1 MASGTSATGVFE
13 ITRRAPA
20 KKRPVG
26 GKLLRAQPKSAEDLV
41 NILKDSTHYPSPL
54 RPVGSGS
61 SVTRGSQTSSGTL
74 VDMTRLDKILAVKD
88 DTVVVQ
94 AGVRLRDLAEYLA
107 ADNMELVGGCQD
119 PDRTVGGAV
128 SSASLGARLPGD
140 GSQLASTVCQITLIN
155 GEGRRVEVA
164 ENLRDLLALIRMSYG
179 LLGVIYSVTLRIRPI
194 QCYSISTSRVDF
206 PEFVNLLPTLMDA
219 DAAVCATLF
228 PFKNSVH
235 IELRYPSDGEQQTR
249 MLPRKLRDWA
259 THAVLPKLVRSVNK
273 AISVKQLRGSVI
285 DTVTEAT
292 HSLNRFAE
300 AGSNSAE
307 QTGRF
312 KRLVLD
318 EQPESCV
325 WFFPVAQFARAVL
338 AYQRMCELHF
348 KKTGFR
354 CDLPAD
360 AWRMNHDQQVLLS
373 PSFTGPVFA
382 LNLRSTSQDGW
393 DDFLMEFAELAAR
406 YQGIPVFNLTKGNK
420 PGYANQVYGEQ
431 LRRFREMR
439 QKLDRNNRFF
449 NQYFAEQGL

>member
-1 MASGTSATGVFE
+1 MASGTSTTDLYPA
-13 ITRRAPA
+13 TRRAPA
-20 KKRPVG
+20 KKRPAT
-26 GKLLRAQPKSAEDLV
+26 GKLIRVQPKSADDLV
-41 NILKDSTHYPSPL
+41 NILKDSGHYPSPL

-74 VDMTRLDKILAVKD
+74 VDMTRLDKILAVKG

-94 AGVRLRDLAEYLA
+94 AGVRLRDLAEHLA

-155 GEGRRVEVA
+155 GEGR
-164 ENLRDLLALIRMSYG
+164 
-179 LLGVIYSVTLRIRPI
+179 LLGIIYSVTLRIRPI

-206 PEFVNLLPTLMDA
+206 PEFANLLPTLMDA
-219 DAAVCATLF
+219 EAAVRATLF
-228 PFKNSVH
+228 PFKDSVH
-235 IELRYPSDGEQQTR
+235 VELRYPSNGEQQAM

-273 AISVKQLRGSVI
+273 AISVKQIRGSVI

-300 AGSNSAE
+300 AGSNAAE

-338 AYQRMCELHF
+338 AYQRFCELHF

-382 LNLRSTSQDGW
+382 LNLQSTSQDGW

-406 YQGIPVFNLTKGNK
+406 YQGIPVFNLTTGNK
-420 PGYANQVYGEQ
+420 PGYANHVYGEQ

-439 QKLDRNNRFF
+439 QKLDRHNRFF

>member
-1 MASGTSATGVFE
+1 MASSTSATGVFE
-13 ITRRAPA
+13 VTRRTPA
-20 KKRPVG
+20 KKRPAG
-26 GKLLRAQPKSAEDLV
+26 GKLLRVQPKSAEDLV
-41 NILKDSTHYPSPL
+41 NILKDANHYPSPL

-61 SVTRGSQTSSGTL
+61 SVTRGGQTSSGTL

-88 DTVVVQ
+88 DTVIVQ

-155 GEGRRVEVA
+155 GDGRRVEVA

-179 LLGVIYSVTLRIRPI
+179 LLGIIYSVTLRIRPI
-194 QCYSISTSRVDF
+194 RCYSISTSKVDF

-235 IELRYPSDGEQQTR
+235 IELRYPSEGEQQAM

-259 THAVLPKLVRSVNK
+259 THSVLPKLVRSVNK
-273 AISVKQLRGSVI
+273 AISVKQIRGSVI

-325 WFFPVAQFARAVL
+325 WFFPIAQFARAVL

-348 KKTGFR
+348 KKTGFK
-354 CDLPAD
+354 L
-360 AWRMNHDQQVLLS
+360 VYFS
-373 PSFTGPVFA
+373 
-382 LNLRSTSQDGW
+382 LR
-393 DDFLMEFAELAAR
+393 
-406 YQGIPVFNLTKGNK
+406 Y
-420 PGYANQVYGEQ
+420 
-431 LRRFREMR
+431 RRFTDS
-439 QKLDRNNRFF
+439 KTGFTSTCP
-449 NQYFAEQGL
+449 Y